1 MKKLISIFLI
11 LSLAINLFLL
21 YFFLVK
27 GETHP
32 IKNDTRSAIITTY
45 TDKEF
50 VMSEMRGFLETI
62 KEINEGIANN
72 LPEKII
78 KAAEKSGGAATEH
91 APAGLLK
98 VLPLSFKKLGFD
110 THDRFDEIAKL
121 AKENYNRDQIQQKMS
136 EVLNNCTSCH
146 QSYKFEVKP

>member
-1 MKKLISIFLI
+1 MKKLIPIFLF
-11 LSLAINLFLL
+11 LSLATNLFLL

-32 IKNDTRSAIITTY
+32 LKNDTRTGITT
-45 TDKEF
+45 TFADKEF
-50 VMSEMRGFLETI
+50 VMTEMRSFLESI
-62 KEINEGIANN
+62 KEINEGIASNQ
-72 LPEKII
+72 PEKIV

-91 APAGLLK
+91 APPALLK

-121 AKENYNRDQIQQKMS
+121 AKENYNREQIQQKMS

-146 QSYKFEVKP
+146 SSYKFEVKP